1 MKNEKKIKIN
11 IIDLMTMT
19 YELSIIDDREL
30 ARDRVGRKLDAELD
44 R

>member
-1 MKNEKKIKIN
+1 MKKKIKIN
-11 IIDLMTMT
+11 MIDLMTMT